1 MRRRSSTMIRVRG
14 LATVLLIP
22 VSLTFA
28 TATAAS
34 AEPSENSSCAAKYT
48 HALRP
53 PGHGGPVGG
62 QNVSQAARIPKD
74 QCFPPPFPT
83 G

>member
-1 MRRRSSTMIRVRG
+1 MIRLSR
-14 LATVLLIP
+14 LAPVLLIP
-22 VSLTFA
+22 ASIIFS
-28 TATAAS
+28 TATGAS
-34 AEPSENSSCAAKYT
+34 AEPSENSSCAAKYA

>member
-1 MRRRSSTMIRVRG
+1 MIRR
-14 LATVLLIP
+14 LASVLLVTGSI
-22 VSLTFA
+22 TIA
-28 TATAAS
+28 TATGAWAA
-34 AEPSENSSCAAKYT
+34 PSENSSCAAKYT

-62 QNVSQAARIPKD
+62 EGVSQAARIPKNK
-74 QCFPPPFPT
+74 CFPPPFPT